1 MLVPI
6 NQLWWSDHN
15 RFGFGRADLRNVR
28 AGDSRTRRAELEL
41 IFAGDIST
49 FVLPHII
56 ALLLQQR
63 QISSD

>member
-1 MLVPI
+1 MAGTLGSTCGHAFV
-6 NQLWWSDHN
+6 
-15 RFGFGRADLRNVR
+15 FGADLRNVR